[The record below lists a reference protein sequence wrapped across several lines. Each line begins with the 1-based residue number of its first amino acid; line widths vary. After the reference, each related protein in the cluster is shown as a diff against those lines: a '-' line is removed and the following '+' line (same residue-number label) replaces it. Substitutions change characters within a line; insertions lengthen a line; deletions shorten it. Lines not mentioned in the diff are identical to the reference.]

1 MGKPRVMLRLW
12 ALLWIGLVLV
22 HATDSD
28 HAGFDGDYSEL
39 SDTEVRLGEAD
50 VQLLRHGAKPPLK
63 KLKKRASA
71 KKAKKQKKAAKKEMK
86 KAAKKAK
93 KQQKK
98 AAKKSQEGNEEG
110 SEEGKEEGQDEGKD
124 DGRTR

>member
-1 MGKPRVMLRLW
+1 MGRVMLRLW
-12 ALLWIGLVLV
+12 ALLRIGLVLV

-50 VQLLRHGAKPPLK
+50 VQLLRHDAKPPLK
-63 KLKKRASA
+63 KLKKKASA

-93 KQQKK
+93 KKDKMKAKMMAAPAKAKAKAGASSPKK
-98 AAKKSQEGNEEG
+98 AAIKA
-110 SEEGKEEGQDEGKD
+110 
-124 DGRTR
+124 